1 MIGRNDDTVG
11 CPVSGE
17 MVAGV
22 ASEQPA
28 IPQQPGDG
36 LTFQKRERLLSSALT
51 GIHVDQSVAYP
62 AIDRGSI
69 RALQMV
75 NKNTPASAWDHV
87 RTGLP
92 AMEGAPSGA
101 HSLHRAIESLRGTL
115 GRHPQALETEMNG
128 VAGQS
133 PEAEGVRGL
142 TGVYHSGNVNDAPP
156 VFEPVTKPPMDGVQI
171 RKLFN
176 DGRTDDYVE
185 HGGQSHKH
193 KDNGRVMYAMTE
205 HEERF
210 HSVCVSPLKR
220 ELHGRDKQ
228 RAKARMDKTFRHNG
242 AQGMPLHFAH
252 VGEPLIRSRHVRFN
266 DGDGI
271 PGGILTRQPG
281 QRISQVWS
289 RPKTPHVA
297 VFVHEMVSC
306 SNASHSD
313 AGVSAPTDFRQMEP
327 NGHLSRSS
335 AFTVSAEHILRR
347 RQQRTGLDLVRRSDA
362 GWPTHAAPNQM
373 TGTEPKGLP
382 PADAGTDPSTGFRA
396 DGHESPGAKWTFT
409 NPLRPMNILW
419 EKQAWG
425 AVKA

>member
-1 MIGRNDDTVG
+1 MTTLNTVVRVISTRQRPSHVCDDR
-11 CPVSGE
+11 
-17 MVAGV
+17 A
-22 ASEQPA
+22 
-28 IPQQPGDG
+28 
-36 LTFQKRERLLSSALT
+36 RRSSFCLRKST
-51 GIHVDQSVAYP
+51 KT
-62 AIDRGSI
+62 R
-69 RALQMV
+69 
-75 NKNTPASAWDHV
+75 TPW
-87 RTGLP
+87 
-92 AMEGAPSGA
+92 A
-101 HSLHRAIESLRGTL
+101 H
-115 GRHPQALETEMNG
+115 
-128 VAGQS
+128 
-133 PEAEGVRGL
+133 
-142 TGVYHSGNVNDAPP
+142 
-156 VFEPVTKPPMDGVQI
+156 
-171 RKLFN
+171 
-176 DGRTDDYVE
+176 
-185 HGGQSHKH
+185 
-193 KDNGRVMYAMTE
+193 
-205 HEERF
+205 
-210 HSVCVSPLKR
+210 
-220 ELHGRDKQ
+220 KQ
-228 RAKARMDKTFRHNG
+228 RAKARMDQPDRHTG
-242 AQGMPLHFAH
+242 AQGLPLHFAP
-252 VGEPLIRSRHVRFN
+252 VAEPLIRSRHVRFN

-382 PADAGTDPSTGFRA
+382 PRMRYRPSADSGRTDMRAQGQSGRSLIPSR
-396 DGHESPGAKWTFT
+396 
-409 NPLRPMNILW
+409 LMNILW